1 MLFDPMFTM
10 GGDMDNIL
18 DYMNTPLT
26 MTPFNRKRRSMMGPS
41 LTSGS
46 LVDNQSFHIPLD
58 VYESDK
64 QYVILAQIPGVQKS
78 DINVEVEDRALMI
91 KATRDKDPLCEES
104 TIKYC
109 ECSSGHC
116 SRKVVLPV
124 SVNENKP
131 KCTFNNGML
140 RVCFSKHAA
149 SAGMT
154 KKLTIA

>member
-64 QYVILAQIPGVQKS
+64 QYVILAQIPGILYFTVK
-78 DINVEVEDRALMI
+78 
-91 KATRDKDPLCEES
+91 
-104 TIKYC
+104 TI
-109 ECSSGHC
+109 
-116 SRKVVLPV
+116 RKKIAKIFL
-124 SVNENKP
+124 
-131 KCTFNNGML
+131 FNL
-140 RVCFSKHAA
+140 
-149 SAGMT
+149 
-154 KKLTIA
+154 